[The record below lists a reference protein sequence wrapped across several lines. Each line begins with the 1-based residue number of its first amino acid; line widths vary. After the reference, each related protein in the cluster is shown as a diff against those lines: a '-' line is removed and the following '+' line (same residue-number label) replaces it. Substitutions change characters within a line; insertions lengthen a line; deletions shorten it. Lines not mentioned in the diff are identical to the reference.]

1 MLKGLLAQP
10 GVEGFLVFNDAGAL
24 PAPPPAIP
32 ALAPPSAAP
41 AAANSRTPRL
51 LPPPGIPIKW
61 TTAGFVPPG
70 APASANPIPP
80 AITRHTALAHDLCGK
95 AQASCRRLLGDEGD
109 LSLMRL
115 HTSTKEYIIAP
126 AEHETLL
133 IVQKAHSAA
142 LGLLTKAADAEQ
154 MAALQSKAANKEEG
168 GKKK

>member
-10 GVEGFLVFNDAGAL
+10 GVEGFLVFNDAGACCQR
-24 PAPPPAIP
+24 PRCRP
-32 ALAPPSAAP
+32 ALGAAP
-41 AAANSRTPRL
+41 AERPSHPAHPLPAS
-51 LPPPGIPIKW
+51 PPPGIPIKW
-61 TTAGFVPPG
+61 TTAGFVQPG

-154 MAALQSKAANKEEG
+154 MAALQSKAANKDEG

>member
-1 MLKGLLAQP
+1 MSQP
-10 GVEGFLVFNDAGAL
+10 GVEGFLVFNDAGACGALAARPSL
-24 PAPPPAIP
+24 PASQPSPPPTA
-32 ALAPPSAAP
+32 
-41 AAANSRTPRL
+41 
-51 LPPPGIPIKW
+51 GIPIKW

-70 APASANPIPP
+70 STPSVNPIPP

-95 AQASCRRLLGDEGD
+95 AQASCRRLLGEEGE

-133 IVQKAHSAA
+133 VVQKAHSAA
-142 LGLLTKAADAEQ
+142 LELMTKVADAEQ
-154 MAALQSKAANKEEG
+154 LAAMQTKAKGDDGG